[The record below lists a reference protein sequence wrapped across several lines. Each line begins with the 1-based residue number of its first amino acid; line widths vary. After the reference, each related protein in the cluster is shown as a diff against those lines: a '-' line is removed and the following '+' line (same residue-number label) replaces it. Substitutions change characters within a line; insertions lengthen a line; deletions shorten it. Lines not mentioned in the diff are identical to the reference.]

1 MSEVNKNKYL
11 DLAGLKKYDE
21 LIKAFI
27 ATGNSALADAIAA
40 LDAKLGSLDV
50 EGSDDK
56 SIADSILDIYASIAD
71 IIAVQESLE
80 AKDNDLAVQ
89 IKKVADDLDFITG
102 SSSDNEATL
111 GEINATLVDLQGEL
125 NLVKESLDAAAA
137 AADEAKA
144 DAAQAKAD
152 AAQAMTDAAAAAVD
166 ANEAK
171 DDAAAAATSAAAAEG
186 AAADAQANAAAAAA
200 DAQTAAASAAQAQT
214 DASDAKSAAEGA
226 VAVADEANAAATEAA
241 AAAVKAKDDAAA
253 AVVVADEAKAAVDV
267 LVGEGDGSVKKIA
280 EAAAAEAVA
289 AVVAEAD
296 SDFDTLKEVA
306 DWIAADTLGS
316 AALQVS
322 VSKNTEDIT
331 KLDAKVNADITN
343 LTNHLT
349 DYANALGDV
358 DSRLDA
364 LETIGEIADSDIESL
379 FA

>member
-1 MSEVNKNKYL
+1 MN
-11 DLAGLKKYDE
+11 
-21 LIKAFI
+21 
-27 ATGNSALADAIAA
+27 
-40 LDAKLGSLDV
+40 
-50 EGSDDK
+50 
-56 SIADSILDIYASIAD
+56 
-71 IIAVQESLE
+71 
-80 AKDNDLAVQ
+80 
-89 IKKVADDLDFITG
+89 
-102 SSSDNEATL
+102 
-111 GEINATLVDLQGEL
+111 
-125 NLVKESLDAAAA
+125 A
-137 AADEAKA
+137 AADAA
-144 DAAQAKAD
+144 DEAKAD
-152 AAQAMTDAAAAAVD
+152 AAQAMTDAAAAA
-166 ANEAK
+166 
-171 DDAAAAATSAAAAEG
+171 
-186 AAADAQANAAAAAA
+186 ADAQI
-200 DAQTAAASAAQAQT
+200 AAASAAQAQT

-226 VAVADEANAAATEAA
+226 VAVADEAKDAAADAA
-241 AAAVKAKDDAAA
+241 ADAVKAKDDAAA

>member
-27 ATGNSALADAIAA
+27 AAGNSALADAIAA

-56 SIADSILDIYASIAD
+56 SIAESILDIYASIAD

-125 NLVKESLDAAAA
+125 NLVKESLDAAVA

-144 DAAQAKAD
+144 DAAQAITD
-152 AAQAMTDAAAAAVD
+152 AAQ
-166 ANEAK
+166 AK
-171 DDAAAAATSAAAAEG
+171 DDAAAAATSAATAEG
-186 AAADAQANAAAAAA
+186 AAADAQANATAAAA

-226 VAVADEANAAATEAA
+226 VAVATAAQTAADEAA
-241 AAAVKAKDDAAA
+241 ADAVKAKDDAAA